1 MEVRINELNIINDM
15 KFDEHLGLVYGLRL
29 IISQSLYG
37 YRWWI
42 RNRRQEQEQTI
53 STEPMTI

>member
-1 MEVRINELNIINDM
+1 MNGVINGIEFNGY
-15 KFDEHLGLVYGLRL
+15 LGLTYVLRL

-42 RNRRQEQEQTI
+42 RNRGQEQTQTI
-53 STEPMTI
+53 STESMPV

>member
-1 MEVRINELNIINDM
+1 M

-53 STEPMTI
+53 STEPTTI